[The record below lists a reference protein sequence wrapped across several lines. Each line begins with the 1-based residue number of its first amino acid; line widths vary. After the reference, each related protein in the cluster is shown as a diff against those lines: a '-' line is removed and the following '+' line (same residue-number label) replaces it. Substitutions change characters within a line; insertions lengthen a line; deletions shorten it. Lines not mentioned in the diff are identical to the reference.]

1 MFLPKTSQATK
12 RKLVFD
18 RILTPKF
25 TKDVDELK
33 NYDLDLREILSENAK
48 PRPLTMMDRLRI
60 ALMEEDIQL
69 GLRPAPE
76 VMPEKF
82 AELTW

>member
-1 MFLPKTSQATK
+1 MFLPKTNQAAR

-33 NYDLDLREILSENAK
+33 NYDLDLRKLLSESLRA
-48 PRPLTMMDRLRI
+48 PTMMDQVRV
-60 ALMEEDIQL
+60 ALMAEDLRL
-69 GLRPAPE
+69 GLRPPLKAMSMGSIE
-76 VMPEKF
+76 
-82 AELTW
+82 